1 MLVLKSSPNAFK
13 SFPNCSHSD
22 ILQNS
27 PKSHQ
32 SFQATFLSK
41 FGAKNFQNS
50 PNLVTLLEGLKIGY
64 YEGHQVRS
72 LPNRFLNEYFNQI
85 VPELLLLGRYLC
97 QLWLCEVRNSCLA
110 ALTHQCVL
118 NINGLSKTRRWVVVA
133 TQLVAWSLPSLKV
146 HSSNPLTSK
155 FDICCQ
161 QY

>member
-1 MLVLKSSPNAFK
+1 MIFWHASVIRHHFTYWKKTTERSN
-13 SFPNCSHSD
+13 
-22 ILQNS
+22 
-27 PKSHQ
+27 
-32 SFQATFLSK
+32 LS
-41 FGAKNFQNS
+41 
-50 PNLVTLLEGLKIGY
+50 
-64 YEGHQVRS
+64 
-72 LPNRFLNEYFNQI
+72 
-85 VPELLLLGRYLC
+85 LLLGRYLC

-161 QY
+161 QYWKDDNKEKKSGDGPFKNLSEKIKLSKFSQFRLRKIISGFFFVRIWENWFN